1 VKFEPKTYKNYNIS
15 KMALEA
21 KSYSVELILDVDLY
35 GKILYGW
42 PNSFVTGIV
51 G

>member
-15 KMALEA
+15 KIILKA
-21 KSYSVELILDVDLY
+21 KSYSAKLILVVYLY
-35 GKILYGW
+35 GKIPFVGQD
-42 PNSFVTGIV
+42 SFVSGIL